1 MAGQK
6 KADLA
11 LAERQGPRETHPAA
25 SGNPTRDRERAPSAK
40 ALPKGELRVALTAL
54 TRCMRSIA
62 EGLDGDYATAMIF
75 LIIAESSLHGFGPR
89 TDPRASLPGLS
100 TLAISRLSGI
110 PRETVRRKVER
121 LRSLNLIAIDG
132 TKKDIYIHNE
142 YPGEQFFVGKVEDY
156 ISFLFMID
164 DIKHF
169 YAELDARR
177 DAFWSGAVDVSD
189 HDEAHGSGGGQPSS
203 PSAES
208 PTPRP

>member
-1 MAGQK
+1 MRAE
-6 KADLA
+6 LA
-11 LAERQGPRETHPAA
+11 LVECQAPREGRPAA
-25 SGNPTRDRERAPSAK
+25 SETPIRDRAGALSAR

-62 EGLDGDYATAMIF
+62 AGLDGDYASAMIF
-75 LIIAESSLHGFGPR
+75 LIVAESSLHTF
-89 TDPRASLPGLS
+89 DPRMDRGARPAGLS

-121 LRSLNLIAIDG
+121 LRSLNMVAIDASH
-132 TKKDIYIHNE
+132 KDVYIRNE
-142 YPGEQFFVGKVEDY
+142 NLGEQFLVGKVEDY

-177 DAFWSGAVDVSD
+177 EAFWGEPADGSGR
-189 HDEAHGSGGGQPSS
+189 DEASGPLG
-203 PSAES
+203 A
-208 PTPRP
+208 